1 MSELKLRPPKFK
13 AACAAGQPK
22 GWPLQLGR
30 AEARPYNSS
39 TTSEITVGVREVQ
52 VHHRETQ
59 NHDHEIEDAE
69 PGGSGAA
76 PGGCARE
83 LEVGGIEREYEER
96 YHVLGIVIPILA
108 GEAVDPDKTEN
119 GAHGDGEEAD
129 EHAGAAHAFEEV

>member
-1 MSELKLRPPKFK
+1 MPELKLRPPKFK
-13 AACAAGQPK
+13 AACAARQSK
-22 GWPLQLGR
+22 DWPLQLGR
-30 AEARPYNSS
+30 PEARPYNSS

-59 NHDHEIEDAE
+59 DYDHEIKDAE

-76 PGGCARE
+76 PRGCARE
-83 LEVGGIEREYEER
+83 LEVGGIECEYEER

-119 GAHGDGEEAD
+119 RADGDGE
-129 EHAGAAHAFEEV
+129 